1 MLEREDTGSDPEWP
15 QKAEENLLLEEE
27 QKEEKLYLL
36 KMIKLESLKKSDH
49 FKLVLNGKKIHTN
62 FYSIFAT
69 KNFLKSKKNR
79 LLISFVTKKKIGNA
93 VKRNRI
99 KRKLKAIT
107 VKILKIKGAINTNYT
122 YIIICKTKSYTEKY
136 DKIFLEMQR
145 SFKKL
150 N

>member
-1 MLEREDTGSDPEWP
+1 MKRTYQPS
-15 QKAEENLLLEEE
+15 
-27 QKEEKLYLL
+27 
-36 KMIKLESLKKSDH
+36 
-49 FKLVLNGKKIHTN
+49 KLVRKRRNGFRSRMSTKGGRKLIARRRAKGRKS

-69 KNFLKSKKNR
+69 KNFLKLKKNT
-79 LLISFVTKKKIGNA
+79 LLVSFVVKKKIGNA

-99 KRKLKAIT
+99 RRKLKAIT
-107 VKILKIKGAINTNYT
+107 QKILKIKGAINTNYT

-136 DKIFLEMQR
+136 DKIFLEMQK

>member
-1 MLEREDTGSDPEWP
+1 
-15 QKAEENLLLEEE
+15 
-27 QKEEKLYLL
+27 
-36 KMIKLESLKKSDH
+36 MITLESLKKGDH
-49 FKLVLNGKKIHTN
+49 FKLVLNGRKIHTN

-69 KNFLKSKKNR
+69 KNFLKIKKNT
-79 LLISFVTKKKIGNA
+79 LLISYVAKKKIGNA

-99 KRKLKAIT
+99 RRKLKAIT
-107 VKILKIKGAINTNYT
+107 RKISKIKGAINTNYT

-136 DKIFLEMQR
+136 DKIFLEMQK

>member
-1 MLEREDTGSDPEWP
+1 
-15 QKAEENLLLEEE
+15 
-27 QKEEKLYLL
+27 
-36 KMIKLESLKKSDH
+36 MIKLESLKKSDH
-49 FKLVLNGKKIHTN
+49 FKLVLNGKKVHTN

-69 KNFLKSKKNR
+69 KNFLKLKKNTPVQHI
-79 LLISFVTKKKIGNA
+79 LGKSLIGNA

-99 KRKLKAIT
+99 RRKLKAIT
-107 VKILKIKGAINTNYT
+107 QKILKIKGAINTNYT

-136 DKIFLEMQR
+136 DKIFLEMQK

>member
-1 MLEREDTGSDPEWP
+1 M
-15 QKAEENLLLEEE
+15 EENLLLEEE

-62 FYSIFAT
+62 FFSIFAT
-69 KNFLKSKKNR
+69 KNFLTPKKNR

-93 VKRNRI
+93 IKRNRI
-99 KRKLKAIT
+99 RRKLKAMT
-107 VKILKIKGAINTNYT
+107 VKILKIKGAININYT

-136 DKIFLEMQR
+136 DKIFLEMQK

>member
-1 MLEREDTGSDPEWP
+1 M
-15 QKAEENLLLEEE
+15 EESLLLEDEL
-27 QKEEKLYLL
+27 KEEKPYQP

-69 KNFLKSKKNR
+69 KNFLKLKKNT

-99 KRKLKAIT
+99 RRKLKAIT

-136 DKIFLEMQR
+136 DQIFLEMKK
-145 SFKKL
+145 SFKRL

>member
-1 MLEREDTGSDPEWP
+1 M
-15 QKAEENLLLEEE
+15 EESLLLEDE
-27 QKEEKLYLL
+27 QKEEKLYQL

-49 FKLVLNGKKIHTN
+49 FKLVLNGRKIHTN

-69 KNFLKSKKNR
+69 KNFLKPKKNT
-79 LLISFVTKKKIGNA
+79 LLISFIAKKKIGNA

-107 VKILKIKGAINTNYT
+107 VKILKIKGAININYT

-136 DKIFLEMQR
+136 EKIFLEMQK

>member
-1 MLEREDTGSDPEWP
+1 M
-15 QKAEENLLLEEE
+15 AENLSLEDE
-27 QKEEKLYLL
+27 QKEEKQYLP
-36 KMIKLESLKKSDH
+36 KMIKLESLKKSEH
-49 FKLVLNGKKIHTN
+49 FKHVLTGKKLHTN

-69 KNFLKSKKNR
+69 KNFLKPKKKK
-79 LLISFVTKKKIGNA
+79 LFISFVAKKKIGNA

-107 VKILKIKGAINTNYT
+107 LKILKIKGAINTNYT
-122 YIIICKTKSYTEKY
+122 YIIICKTKSYTENY

-150 N
+150 S

>member
-1 MLEREDTGSDPEWP
+1 MDLDLEWLPKVEGS
-15 QKAEENLLLEEE
+15 LLLEDE
-27 QKEEKLYLL
+27 QKEEKLYQP

-49 FKLVLNGKKIHTN
+49 FKLVLNGKKVHTN

-69 KNFLKSKKNR
+69 KNFLKLKKNT
-79 LLISFVTKKKIGNA
+79 LLISFVAKKIGNS

-99 KRKLKAIT
+99 RRKLKAIT
-107 VKILKIKGAINTNYT
+107 QKILKIKGAINTNYT

-136 DKIFLEMQR
+136 DKIFLEMQK

>member
-1 MLEREDTGSDPEWP
+1 M
-15 QKAEENLLLEEE
+15 AENLSLEDE
-27 QKEEKLYLL
+27 QKEEKQYLP
-36 KMIKLESLKKSDH
+36 KMIKLESLKKSEH
-49 FKLVLNGKKIHTN
+49 FKHVLTGKKLHTN

-69 KNFLKSKKNR
+69 KNFLKPKKKK
-79 LLISFVTKKKIGNA
+79 LFISFVAKKKIGNA

-107 VKILKIKGAINTNYT
+107 LKILKIKGAINTNYT

-136 DKIFLEMQR
+136 DKIFLEMQK

>member
-1 MLEREDTGSDPEWP
+1 M
-15 QKAEENLLLEEE
+15 EENLSLEDEL
-27 QKEEKLYLL
+27 KEEKQYLP
-36 KMIKLESLKKSDH
+36 KMIKLESLKKSEH
-49 FKLVLNGKKIHTN
+49 FKHVLTGKKLHTN

-69 KNFLKSKKNR
+69 KNFLKPKKKK
-79 LLISFVTKKKIGNA
+79 LFISFVAKKKIGNA

-107 VKILKIKGAINTNYT
+107 LKILKIKGAINTNYT

-136 DKIFLEMQR
+136 DKIFLEMQK

>member
-1 MLEREDTGSDPEWP
+1 MLED
-15 QKAEENLLLEEE
+15 E
-27 QKEEKLYLL
+27 QKEEKLYQL

-49 FKLVLNGKKIHTN
+49 FKHVLTGKKLHTN
-62 FYSIFAT
+62 FYSIFAI
-69 KNFLKSKKNR
+69 KNFLKTKKNR
-79 LLISFVTKKKIGNA
+79 LFISFVAKKKIGNA

-107 VKILKIKGAINTNYT
+107 LKILKIKGAINTNYT

-136 DKIFLEMQR
+136 DKIFLEMQK

>member
-1 MLEREDTGSDPEWP
+1 MV
-15 QKAEENLLLEEE
+15 ENLLLEEE
-27 QKEEKLYLL
+27 QKEEKPYQL

-99 KRKLKAIT
+99 RRKLKAIT
-107 VKILKIKGAINTNYT
+107 IKILKIKGAINTNYT

-145 SFKKL
+145 SFKRL

>member
-1 MLEREDTGSDPEWP
+1 MEEKLSLED
-15 QKAEENLLLEEE
+15 E
-27 QKEEKLYLL
+27 QKEEKQYLP
-36 KMIKLESLKKSDH
+36 KMIKLESLKKSEH
-49 FKLVLNGKKIHTN
+49 FKHVLTGKKLHTN

-69 KNFLKSKKNR
+69 KNFLKPKKKK
-79 LLISFVTKKKIGNA
+79 LFISFVAKKKIGNA

-107 VKILKIKGAINTNYT
+107 LKILKIKGAINTNYT

-136 DKIFLEMQR
+136 DKIFLEMQK

>member
-1 MLEREDTGSDPEWP
+1 MVLGPEW
-15 QKAEENLLLEEE
+15 QLKVAENLLLEDE
-27 QKEEKLYLL
+27 QKEEKLYQP

-49 FKLVLNGKKIHTN
+49 FKLVLNGKKVHTN

-69 KNFLKSKKNR
+69 KNFLKLKKNT
-79 LLISFVTKKKIGNA
+79 LLVSFVAKKKIGNS

-99 KRKLKAIT
+99 RRKLKAIT
-107 VKILKIKGAINTNYT
+107 QKILKIKGAINTNYT

-136 DKIFLEMQR
+136 DKIFLEMQK
-145 SFKKL
+145 SFRKL

>member
-1 MLEREDTGSDPEWP
+1 MVES
-15 QKAEENLLLEEE
+15 LLLEDV
-27 QKEEKLYLL
+27 QREEKPYLL

-69 KNFLKSKKNR
+69 KNFLKPKKNR
-79 LLISFVTKKKIGNA
+79 LLISFITKKKIGNA

-99 KRKLKAIT
+99 RRKLKAIT
-107 VKILKIKGAINTNYT
+107 VKILKIKGAININYT

-136 DKIFLEMQR
+136 DKIFLEMQK

>member
-1 MLEREDTGSDPEWP
+1 
-15 QKAEENLLLEEE
+15 
-27 QKEEKLYLL
+27 
-36 KMIKLESLKKSDH
+36 MIKLESLKKSEH
-49 FKLVLNGKKIHTN
+49 FKHVLNGKKLHTN

-69 KNFLKSKKNR
+69 KNFLKPKKKR
-79 LLISFVTKKKIGNA
+79 LFISFVAKKKIGNA

-107 VKILKIKGAINTNYT
+107 LKILKIKGAINTNYT

-136 DKIFLEMQR
+136 DKIFLEMQK